1 MVNAVGGMPVKGIKL
16 TYGLV
21 SGLVMAYKD
30 LLLIA
35 VLTFCALCIINY
47 FSTVIFFPG
56 EWTGLPGK

>member
-1 MVNAVGGMPVKGIKL
+1 MPVKGIKL